1 MNKFLILLILLFS
14 IGFFSII
21 SCTAPKNDF
30 PDTIQHLSLFD
41 TRWNLVEIDQR
52 PIKKIDSAKTPYIH
66 FSKQEMKATGN
77 NGCNS
82 FFADIDTIE
91 EHLSF
96 GPVGMTRMA
105 CKEGMETEMAFL
117 AMLQAS
123 YQYIIDGY
131 ALLIMDNQGQ
141 VVGKFILAQ

>member
-1 MNKFLILLILLFS
+1 MNKYVILLIL
-14 IGFFSII
+14 FFPII
-21 SCTAPKNDF
+21 SCTAPKKDA
-30 PDTIQHLSLFD
+30 PEIIQHLSLFE

-52 PIKKIDSAKTPYIH
+52 PIKKTDGAKTPYIR
-66 FSKQEMKATGN
+66 FSKQEMKAIGN

-105 CKEGMETEMAFL
+105 CPEGMATEMAFL
-117 AMLQAS
+117 AMLQTS
-123 YQYIIDGY
+123 YQYAIDGY
-131 ALLIMDNQGQ
+131 ALLIMDKQGQ
-141 VVGKFILAQ
+141 VVGKFIAAR